1 MWGFVFLALPV
12 CLAAEESKPVRVYT
26 NEDLERVAPYR
37 DQTGVNSV
45 PAVAPSGGSD
55 AGAEAETPAEGS
67 RRGKRAARA
76 STGGRST
83 SGRSTSTA
91 SGRGEDYWRQEA
103 RRVRERVRALR
114 QRATTFNER
123 IEERRRK
130 PKVFPYS
137 DPQIRTW
144 TQRVE
149 EIEAQIREI
158 EGELEERARHA
169 GALPGWTR

>member
-45 PAVAPSGGSD
+45 PAVAPPGGSD
-55 AGAEAETPAEGS
+55 AGAEAETPAEVP
-67 RRGKRAARA
+67 RRGKRSARV

-83 SGRSTSTA
+83 SA
-91 SGRGEDYWRQEA
+91 ANGRGEDYWRQEA
-103 RRVRERVRALR
+103 QRVRERVRALK
-114 QRATTFNER
+114 QRATGFKER

-130 PKVFPYS
+130 PNVFPYS

>member
-12 CLAAEESKPVRVYT
+12 CLAAAEGEKKPVRVYT

-45 PAVAPSGGSD
+45 PAVAPGSGGSD
-55 AGAEAETPAEGS
+55 SGSGAETDAPRRARGARPSAE
-67 RRGKRAARA
+67 RGTSAA
-76 STGGRST
+76 GGR
-83 SGRSTSTA
+83 GA
-91 SGRGEDYWRQEA
+91 DYWRQEA
-103 RRVRERVRALR
+103 RKVRERVRALR

-130 PKVFPYS
+130 PNVFSYS
-137 DPQIRTW
+137 DPQIHTW

-149 EIEAQIREI
+149 EIEEQIREI

>member
-1 MWGFVFLALPV
+1 MWGLVFLALPV
-12 CLAAEESKPVRVYT
+12 CLAAEEEKKPVRVYT

-45 PAVAPSGGSD
+45 PAVAPGSAGSD
-55 AGAEAETPAEGS
+55 ADANAETDAPR
-67 RRGKRAARA
+67 RRGRGARPSAETGTSAA
-76 STGGRST
+76 GGR
-83 SGRSTSTA
+83 GA
-91 SGRGEDYWRQEA
+91 DYWRQEA
-103 RRVRERVRALR
+103 RKVRERVRALR

-137 DPQIRTW
+137 DPQIRAW

>member
-12 CLAAEESKPVRVYT
+12 CLAAEESKSVRVYT

-45 PAVAPSGGSD
+45 PAVAPGSAGSD
-55 AGAEAETPAEGS
+55 ADANAETDAPRRRARGARHSAETGS
-67 RRGKRAARA
+67 TSAA
-76 STGGRST
+76 GGR
-83 SGRSTSTA
+83 GA
-91 SGRGEDYWRQEA
+91 DYWRQEA
-103 RRVRERVRALR
+103 RKVRERVRVLR

-130 PKVFPYS
+130 PSVFPHS